1 MRLKLRYAF
10 EAETEL
16 THWPENMSEYN
27 TLYAINMSL
36 YPTYNDNIK
45 PFLIPA
51 RNSFHLIAFYEKRH
65 CLSLNP
71 FFFLYLKQKVMI
83 SISTQHTFD
92 VICYT
97 PEGLHNF

>member
-71 FFFLYLKQKVMI
+71 FFFFI
-83 SISTQHTFD
+83 SKTKSYDFNFHPTHLRCHMLHTRG
-92 VICYT
+92 IA
-97 PEGLHNF
+97 